1 LKSFDIQLDIKPEYH
16 PKIIGRKGAVITKL
30 RMDYRVNIQLPKK
43 DDPEASI
50 ITITG
55 YEKDANEAKIA
66 IQKIVGDFENLV
78 KEEVFITARVH
89 SMIIGRRGATIRKI
103 MQDFDVD
110 IKMPRERDPE
120 PDLVVI
126 MGNNE
131 DNVLDCKDHLL
142 NLAEEYEQEATDK
155 ELYTKPTIKGANAN
169 EGQKPKSKGFNVGPG
184 APWQGASDDA
194 FPTLGGGAGAGAP
207 APVVTPAW
215 GPRR

>member
-1 LKSFDIQLDIKPEYH
+1 ML
-16 PKIIGRKGAVITKL
+16 IINL
-30 RMDYRVNIQLPKK
+30 SLQ
-43 DDPEASI
+43 
-50 ITITG
+50 
-55 YEKDANEAKIA
+55 
-66 IQKIVGDFENLV
+66 ENLV

-184 APWQGASDDA
+184 AP
-194 FPTLGGGAGAGAP
+194 
-207 APVVTPAW
+207 
-215 GPRR
+215 